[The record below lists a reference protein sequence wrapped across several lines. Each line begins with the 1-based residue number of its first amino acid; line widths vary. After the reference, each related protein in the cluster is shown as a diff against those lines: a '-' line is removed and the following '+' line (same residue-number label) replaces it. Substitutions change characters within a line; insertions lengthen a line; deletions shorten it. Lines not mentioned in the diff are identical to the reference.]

1 MEVDYEEFKENRI
14 LNGRDNIPV
23 KALDEIYQKKTQRE
37 HVLLRPDSYIGS
49 TEKITENQWVVEKH
63 EMVYK
68 SITYVPGLYKI
79 FDEILV
85 NAADNKQRDPSMNKL
100 VICID
105 RTSNRI
111 EIWNNGKGLPIR
123 ILQKEKMYVP
133 ELVFGHLLTSSNYN
147 DEEKKVTGGRNGFGA
162 KLCNIFSTLFVVETA
177 DKETGLLFR
186 QEFRNNMTERSTPRV
201 TRNHGVKE
209 YTSICFTPDFGRFRM
224 EGLDEDIIALFTKRA
239 YDMAGVLEDVRV
251 VLNGERIPI
260 SGFQSYIKLFLT
272 KQDKS
277 VPILYERVNNRWE
290 VGITHSDGQFQQNS
304 FVNAIATTKGGTHVT
319 HACEKIVSNIVEI
332 VAKKNKAAPV
342 KPTQIKNYL
351 WVFVNCR
358 IENPSFSSQT
368 KEHMT
373 LGPAA
378 FGSKCDLSDK
388 FIKAVIHSGVI
399 DKLLEW
405 AKFKQA
411 SELRKQCSGNKGARL
426 TGIPKLDDANK
437 AGTRLS
443 HQCTLILTE
452 GDSAKTLAV
461 SGLSVVGRDFYGVF
475 PLKGKLLNVR
485 EATHKQ
491 IMGNSEIQNIV
502 KIVGLKYN
510 YVYRDISSL
519 RYGSLMIMTD
529 QDHDGSHIKGLI
541 INFVHYFWPSLLKIP
556 GFLVE
561 FITPIVK
568 VKKGHVCIPFY
579 TIPEYQEWKS
589 RTNTDGWDIKYYKGL
604 GTSTP
609 AEAKEYFQN
618 LRKHKISFSWSSPG
632 DNDKIE
638 LAFSKKK
645 ADDRK
650 EWLGSFIPGT
660 FLDQNVDFITYTDFI
675 DKELVLFSMADN
687 MRSIPSVMDGLKPGQ
702 RKVLFACFKR
712 NLKKEIKVSQLA
724 GYVAEHSA
732 YHHGEAS
739 LCATIVSMAQN
750 FVGSNNL
757 NLLLP
762 IGSFGSRLMGGK
774 DASSPRYIHTALS
787 PLARLLFPAADDNI
801 LNLLD
806 DDGQSIEPE
815 WYCPIVPMLL
825 VNGCEGIGTGW
836 RTSIP
841 NYNVSD
847 IISNIYRLLDGK
859 APTPM
864 KPYYHGFEG
873 VVEECEDSY
882 KTFGRVKILDS
893 NTLQIIELPIRTWT
907 SSYKEFLDAVLTS
920 DSPFVKDFKEYH
932 TDTEVNFLLTV
943 DANIIDEAHQ
953 GLIHKKLKLESQFS
967 KNNLVAFDPH
977 GKIKKYE
984 NANAILQE
992 FFEVRLEFY
1001 KKRKAYL
1008 VEVYTR
1014 EHERLSNKVRF
1025 VKAII
1030 SGDIILNNKPKKHL
1044 LEELNLK
1051 NYKKFNTKESEDNS
1065 GYNYLLSMPL
1075 WNLTA
1080 EKVQNLEDTMRQK
1093 TEELMLLIETSVN
1106 QLWRNDL
1113 AEFKAMYDELY
1124 SGRASETSSSSK
1136 GKHRLGGRKCNAK
1149 FSVPREQPGVEV
1161 PVPGNFTGKDGQ
1173 QPNHRSK
1180 PPAFE
1185 VLPQTPLQKNN
1196 EKGLKKADLPVDLT
1210 SGFYDFEDS
1219 RGGSLLSSEAAKPL
1233 NLRKTV
1239 KSSNIPRKSPFSSAI
1254 SENSL

>member
-1 MEVDYEEFKENRI
+1 
-14 LNGRDNIPV
+14 
-23 KALDEIYQKKTQRE
+23 
-37 HVLLRPDSYIGS
+37 
-49 TEKITENQWVVEKH
+49 
-63 EMVYK
+63 
-68 SITYVPGLYKI
+68 
-79 FDEILV
+79 
-85 NAADNKQRDPSMNKL
+85 
-100 VICID
+100 
-105 RTSNRI
+105 
-111 EIWNNGKGLPIR
+111 
-123 ILQKEKMYVP
+123 
-133 ELVFGHLLTSSNYN
+133 
-147 DEEKKVTGGRNGFGA
+147 
-162 KLCNIFSTLFVVETA
+162 
-177 DKETGLLFR
+177 
-186 QEFRNNMTERSTPRV
+186 
-201 TRNHGVKE
+201 
-209 YTSICFTPDFGRFRM
+209 
-224 EGLDEDIIALFTKRA
+224 
-239 YDMAGVLEDVRV
+239 
-251 VLNGERIPI
+251 
-260 SGFQSYIKLFLT
+260 
-272 KQDKS
+272 
-277 VPILYERVNNRWE
+277 VNNRWE

-724 GYVAEHSA
+724 G
-732 YHHGEAS
+732 
-739 LCATIVSMAQN
+739 
-750 FVGSNNL
+750 
-757 NLLLP
+757 
-762 IGSFGSRLMGGK
+762 
-774 DASSPRYIHTALS
+774 
-787 PLARLLFPAADDNI
+787 
-801 LNLLD
+801 
-806 DDGQSIEPE
+806 
-815 WYCPIVPMLL
+815 
-825 VNGCEGIGTGW
+825 
-836 RTSIP
+836 
-841 NYNVSD
+841 
-847 IISNIYRLLDGK
+847 
-859 APTPM
+859 
-864 KPYYHGFEG
+864 
-873 VVEECEDSY
+873 
-882 KTFGRVKILDS
+882 
-893 NTLQIIELPIRTWT
+893 
-907 SSYKEFLDAVLTS
+907 
-920 DSPFVKDFKEYH
+920 
-932 TDTEVNFLLTV
+932 
-943 DANIIDEAHQ
+943 
-953 GLIHKKLKLESQFS
+953 
-967 KNNLVAFDPH
+967 
-977 GKIKKYE
+977 
-984 NANAILQE
+984 
-992 FFEVRLEFY
+992 
-1001 KKRKAYL
+1001 
-1008 VEVYTR
+1008 
-1014 EHERLSNKVRF
+1014 
-1025 VKAII
+1025 
-1030 SGDIILNNKPKKHL
+1030 
-1044 LEELNLK
+1044 
-1051 NYKKFNTKESEDNS
+1051 
-1065 GYNYLLSMPL
+1065 
-1075 WNLTA
+1075 
-1080 EKVQNLEDTMRQK
+1080 
-1093 TEELMLLIETSVN
+1093 
-1106 QLWRNDL
+1106 
-1113 AEFKAMYDELY
+1113 
-1124 SGRASETSSSSK
+1124 
-1136 GKHRLGGRKCNAK
+1136 
-1149 FSVPREQPGVEV
+1149 
-1161 PVPGNFTGKDGQ
+1161 
-1173 QPNHRSK
+1173 
-1180 PPAFE
+1180 
-1185 VLPQTPLQKNN
+1185 
-1196 EKGLKKADLPVDLT
+1196 
-1210 SGFYDFEDS
+1210 
-1219 RGGSLLSSEAAKPL
+1219 
-1233 NLRKTV
+1233 
-1239 KSSNIPRKSPFSSAI
+1239 
-1254 SENSL
+1254 